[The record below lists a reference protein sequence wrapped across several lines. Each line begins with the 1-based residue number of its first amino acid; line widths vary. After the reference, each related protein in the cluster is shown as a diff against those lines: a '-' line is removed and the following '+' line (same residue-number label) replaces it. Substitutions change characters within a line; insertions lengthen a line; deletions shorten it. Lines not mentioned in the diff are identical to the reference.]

1 MESGFRSTDWQQLTF
16 AVVGMGLIGGSY
28 AKALRRLG
36 VKKIIGVDT
45 DGEVLLQAQEQA
57 LIDEAVLKAGAELK
71 AADVVICSVYPAA
84 TLGFVKSAVPFLK
97 SDVLITDATGIK
109 GSLPEDVQRLL
120 TGRMEFIAG
129 HPMAGRQGSGLG
141 MSQAEIFDGA
151 NYIVVPAA
159 FNSSEAIA
167 WLSSFAYAIGCGQ
180 VVRVDADEHDRII
193 AYTSNLP
200 HALAVALIN
209 SASYNENTKYFINP
223 TGRFVIGGPQGDA
236 GLTGRKIIVDT
247 YGGYGRHGGGAF
259 SGKDPTK
266 VDRSAAYAARY
277 VAKNIVAAGLA
288 DKCEVQLAYAIGV
301 AEPVSVFVDT
311 FGTGKVADD
320 KIAELVRK
328 HFDLRPAAIIKNL
341 DLRKPIYKQ
350 VAAYGHFGRNDLD
363 LPWEK
368 TDVAEKL
375 KAEA

>member
-36 VKKIIGVDT
+36 VKKIIGVDN
-45 DGEVLLQAQEQA
+45 DGEVLRQAQEQA

-84 TLGFVKSAVPFLK
+84 TLGFVKSAVSFLK

-120 TGRMEFIAG
+120 IGRMEFIAG

-180 VVRVDADEHDRII
+180 VVRVDAAEHDRII

-209 SASYNENTKYFINP
+209 SASYNENTKYFI
-223 TGRFVIGGPQGDA
+223 A
-236 GLTGRKIIVDT
+236 GSFRD
-247 YGGYGRHGGGAF
+247 
-259 SGKDPTK
+259 
-266 VDRSAAYAARY
+266 
-277 VAKNIVAAGLA
+277 
-288 DKCEVQLAYAIGV
+288 
-301 AEPVSVFVDT
+301 
-311 FGTGKVADD
+311 GTRVADINPYLWSD
-320 KIAELVRK
+320 LFLANRENVLQELAAFRQQMERWSEALTANDATALQEMMREAAAKRK
-328 HFDLRPAAIIKNL
+328 DL
-341 DLRKPIYKQ
+341 Y
-350 VAAYGHFGRNDLD
+350 
-363 LPWEK
+363 
-368 TDVAEKL
+368 
-375 KAEA
+375 

>member
-36 VKKIIGVDT
+36 IKKIIGVDT
-45 DGEVLLQAQEQA
+45 DGEVLRQAQEQA

-71 AADVVICSVYPAA
+71 ATDVVICSVYPAA

-180 VVRVDADEHDRII
+180 VVRVDAAEHDRII

-200 HALAVALIN
+200 HALAIALIN
-209 SASYNENTKYFINP
+209 SASYNENTKYFI
-223 TGRFVIGGPQGDA
+223 A
-236 GLTGRKIIVDT
+236 GSFRD
-247 YGGYGRHGGGAF
+247 
-259 SGKDPTK
+259 
-266 VDRSAAYAARY
+266 
-277 VAKNIVAAGLA
+277 
-288 DKCEVQLAYAIGV
+288 
-301 AEPVSVFVDT
+301 
-311 FGTGKVADD
+311 GTRVADINPYLWSD
-320 KIAELVRK
+320 LFLANRENVLQELAAFRQQLERWSEALTANDATALQEMMREAAAKRK
-328 HFDLRPAAIIKNL
+328 DL
-341 DLRKPIYKQ
+341 Y
-350 VAAYGHFGRNDLD
+350 
-363 LPWEK
+363 
-368 TDVAEKL
+368 
-375 KAEA
+375 

>member
-45 DGEVLLQAQEQA
+45 DGKVLRQAQEQA
-57 LIDEAVLKAGAELK
+57 VIDEALCGAGPGLQ

-84 TLGFVKSAVPFLK
+84 TLDFVKSAVPFLQ

-159 FNSSEAIA
+159 FNSSGAIE
-167 WLSSFAYAIGCGQ
+167 WVSSFAGAIGCGQ
-180 VVRVDADEHDRII
+180 VVQVDAVEHDRII

-209 SASYNENTKYFINP
+209 SASYNENTKYFIAGSFRDGTRVADINP
-223 TGRFVIGGPQGDA
+223 YLWSDLFLANRENVLQELA
-236 GLTGRKIIVDT
+236 
-247 YGGYGRHGGGAF
+247 AF
-259 SGKDPTK
+259 SQ
-266 VDRSAAYAARY
+266 
-277 VAKNIVAAGLA
+277 
-288 DKCEVQLAYAIGV
+288 QL
-301 AEPVSVFVDT
+301 
-311 FGTGKVADD
+311 
-320 KIAELVRK
+320 
-328 HFDLRPAAIIKNL
+328 
-341 DLRKPIYKQ
+341 
-350 VAAYGHFGRNDLD
+350 
-363 LPWEK
+363 
-368 TDVAEKL
+368 
-375 KAEA
+375 

>member
-45 DGEVLLQAQEQA
+45 DGKVLRQAQEQA
-57 LIDEAVLKAGAELK
+57 VIDEALCGAGPGLQ
-71 AADVVICSVYPAA
+71 AADVVICSVYPAS
-84 TLGFVKSAVPFLK
+84 TLDFVKSA
-97 SDVLITDATGIK
+97 VLITDATGIK

-159 FNSSEAIA
+159 FNSSGAIE
-167 WLSSFAYAIGCGQ
+167 WLSSFAGAIGCGQ
-180 VVRVDADEHDRII
+180 VVQVDAVEHDRII

-209 SASYNENTKYFINP
+209 SASYNENTKYFIAGSFRDGTRVADINP
-223 TGRFVIGGPQGDA
+223 YLWSNLFLANRENVLQELA
-236 GLTGRKIIVDT
+236 
-247 YGGYGRHGGGAF
+247 AF
-259 SGKDPTK
+259 SQQLERWREALT
-266 VDRSAAYAARY
+266 AADAQALQEMMR
-277 VAKNIVAAGLA
+277 
-288 DKCEVQLAYAIGV
+288 E
-301 AEPVSVFVDT
+301 
-311 FGTGKVADD
+311 
-320 KIAELVRK
+320 
-328 HFDLRPAAIIKNL
+328 AAIKRK
-341 DLRKPIYKQ
+341 DLY
-350 VAAYGHFGRNDLD
+350 
-363 LPWEK
+363 
-368 TDVAEKL
+368 
-375 KAEA
+375 

>member
-45 DGEVLLQAQEQA
+45 DGKVLRQAQEQA
-57 LIDEAVLKAGAELK
+57 VIDEALCGAGPGLQ
-71 AADVVICSVYPAA
+71 AA
-84 TLGFVKSAVPFLK
+84 TLDFVKSAVPFLQ

-129 HPMAGRQGSGLG
+129 HPMAGRQGSGFG

-159 FNSSEAIA
+159 FNSSGAIE
-167 WLSSFAYAIGCGQ
+167 WVSSFAGAIGCGQ
-180 VVRVDADEHDRII
+180 VVQVDAVEHDRII

-209 SASYNENTKYFINP
+209 SASYNENTKYFIAGSFRDGTRVADINP
-223 TGRFVIGGPQGDA
+223 SLWSDLFLANRENVLQELA
-236 GLTGRKIIVDT
+236 
-247 YGGYGRHGGGAF
+247 AF
-259 SGKDPTK
+259 SQQLERWREALT
-266 VDRSAAYAARY
+266 AADA
-277 VAKNIVAAGLA
+277 
-288 DKCEVQLAYAIGV
+288 QLLQ
-301 AEPVSVFVDT
+301 EMMR
-311 FGTGKVADD
+311 
-320 KIAELVRK
+320 E
-328 HFDLRPAAIIKNL
+328 AAIKRK
-341 DLRKPIYKQ
+341 DLY
-350 VAAYGHFGRNDLD
+350 
-363 LPWEK
+363 
-368 TDVAEKL
+368 
-375 KAEA
+375 

>member
-45 DGEVLLQAQEQA
+45 DGKVLRQAQEQA
-57 LIDEAVLKAGAELK
+57 VIDEALCGAGPGLQ

-84 TLGFVKSAVPFLK
+84 TLDFVKSAVPFLQ

-109 GSLPEDVQRLL
+109 GSLPED
-120 TGRMEFIAG
+120 G

-159 FNSSEAIA
+159 FNSSGAIE
-167 WLSSFAYAIGCGQ
+167 WLSSFAGAIGCGQ
-180 VVRVDADEHDRII
+180 VVQVDAVEHDRII

-209 SASYNENTKYFINP
+209 SASYNENTKYFIAGSFRDGTRVADINP
-223 TGRFVIGGPQGDA
+223 YLWSDLFLANRENVLQELA
-236 GLTGRKIIVDT
+236 
-247 YGGYGRHGGGAF
+247 AF
-259 SGKDPTK
+259 SQQLERWREALT
-266 VDRSAAYAARY
+266 AADAQALQEMMR
-277 VAKNIVAAGLA
+277 
-288 DKCEVQLAYAIGV
+288 E
-301 AEPVSVFVDT
+301 
-311 FGTGKVADD
+311 
-320 KIAELVRK
+320 
-328 HFDLRPAAIIKNL
+328 AAIKRK
-341 DLRKPIYKQ
+341 DLY
-350 VAAYGHFGRNDLD
+350 
-363 LPWEK
+363 
-368 TDVAEKL
+368 
-375 KAEA
+375 

>member
-1 MESGFRSTDWQQLTF
+1 MESGFRSTDWQQLNF

-45 DGEVLLQAQEQA
+45 DGKVLRQAQEQA
-57 LIDEAVLKAGAELK
+57 VIDEALCGAGPGLQ
-71 AADVVICSVYPAA
+71 AADVVICSVYPAS
-84 TLGFVKSAVPFLK
+84 TLDFVKSAVPFLK

-159 FNSSEAIA
+159 FNSSGAIE
-167 WLSSFAYAIGCGQ
+167 WLSSFAGAIGCGQ
-180 VVRVDADEHDRII
+180 VVQVDAVEHDRII

-209 SASYNENTKYFINP
+209 SASYNENTKYFIAGSFRDGTRVADINP
-223 TGRFVIGGPQGDA
+223 YLWSDLFLANRENVLQELA
-236 GLTGRKIIVDT
+236 
-247 YGGYGRHGGGAF
+247 AF
-259 SGKDPTK
+259 SQQLERWREALT
-266 VDRSAAYAARY
+266 AADAQALQEMMR
-277 VAKNIVAAGLA
+277 
-288 DKCEVQLAYAIGV
+288 E
-301 AEPVSVFVDT
+301 
-311 FGTGKVADD
+311 
-320 KIAELVRK
+320 
-328 HFDLRPAAIIKNL
+328 AAIKRK
-341 DLRKPIYKQ
+341 DLY
-350 VAAYGHFGRNDLD
+350 
-363 LPWEK
+363 
-368 TDVAEKL
+368 
-375 KAEA
+375 